1 MTISILPET
10 EARLR
15 EKAAREGQDV
25 DTVAEALLA
34 AALDGEARERAEAID
49 GIRRGLADSDAGR
62 VRPAAEVFAEMRAR
76 LAAGV

>member
-25 DTVAEALLA
+25 DAVAEALLTM
-34 AALDGEARERAEAID
+34 ALDSEAREREEAID

-76 LAAGV
+76 LAAGQ